1 MDLTGFPSFGGLA
14 IETFTVKQTTLQVVL
29 SKAVKY
35 EKACSD
41 NQYIFILFTFDIFD
55 FLTLEVVDLLHRV
68 KKIMHYNVTTSRYIN
83 VVFTMVDFVIQ
94 KDLIGLIAV
103 LPPKYQEVA
112 ILT

>member
-1 MDLTGFPSFGGLA
+1 
-14 IETFTVKQTTLQVVL
+14 
-29 SKAVKY
+29 
-35 EKACSD
+35 
-41 NQYIFILFTFDIFD
+41 
-55 FLTLEVVDLLHRV
+55 
-68 KKIMHYNVTTSRYIN
+68 MHYNVTTSRYIN